1 MNSEFG
7 VIMIGLVFIYI
18 LILLNDRNNRKG
30 KK

>member
-7 VIMIGLVFIYI
+7 IIIVGLVFIYI